1 MSKAKQQSRKKF
13 EQKLRTIK
21 TTNPK
26 SYWKLL
32 NSSKNKAEKIPAS
45 INDLYEHFKYLNEHS
60 NTIND
65 NIPNDNSIHF
75 QPEPDY
81 DFTDE
86 EIRHIAKNLKKNK
99 ATGDDNILNEYIYST
114 IDLFLPVYKKL
125 FNYILHTGNVPQDWV
140 IGNIVPIYKNKGDPT
155 LPGNYRGISILSCF
169 GKFFTSIINYRLTNF
184 INNNNILSENQ
195 AGFRPGY
202 STVDHIFTIKNV
214 IDVFFIKKE
223 KNILCF
229 YRFKESI

>member
-1 MSKAKQQSRKKF
+1 MC
-13 EQKLRTIK
+13 
-21 TTNPK
+21 
-26 SYWKLL
+26 
-32 NSSKNKAEKIPAS
+32 
-45 INDLYEHFKYLNEHS
+45 EHFKSLNEHS

-65 NIPNDNSIHF
+65 NIPNDNPIHF

-99 ATGDDNILNEYIYST
+99 ATGDDNMLNKYIYSK
-114 IDLFLPVYKKL
+114 IDLFLPVYKKI
-125 FNYILHTGNVPQDWV
+125 FNYILHAGNVPQDLV

-155 LPGNYRGISILSCF
+155 LPGNYRGISILDCF
-169 GKFFTSIINYRLTNF
+169 GKFFTSIINYRLTNI

-202 STVDHIFTIKNV
+202 STVYHIFTIKNV
-214 IDVFFIKKE
+214 IYVFFIKKE

-229 YRFKESI
+229 YRF

>member
-1 MSKAKQQSRKKF
+1 M
-13 EQKLRTIK
+13 
-21 TTNPK
+21 
-26 SYWKLL
+26 
-32 NSSKNKAEKIPAS
+32 
-45 INDLYEHFKYLNEHS
+45 YEHFKSLNEHS

-75 QPEPDY
+75 QPKLDY

-140 IGNIVPIYKNKGDPT
+140 IGNIVLY
-155 LPGNYRGISILSCF
+155 
-169 GKFFTSIINYRLTNF
+169 
-184 INNNNILSENQ
+184 
-195 AGFRPGY
+195 
-202 STVDHIFTIKNV
+202 IK
-214 IDVFFIKKE
+214 IKE
-223 KNILCF
+223 TPLYQVTTEVSPF
-229 YRFKESI
+229 

>member
-1 MSKAKQQSRKKF
+1 MYYAA
-13 EQKLRTIK
+13 
-21 TTNPK
+21 
-26 SYWKLL
+26 YWKLL
-32 NSSKNKAEKIPAS
+32 NSNKNKAKKIPAS
-45 INDLYEHFKYLNEHS
+45 IDDLYEHFKSLNEHS
-60 NTIND
+60 TTIHD

-75 QPEPDY
+75 RPELDY

-214 IDVFFIKKE
+214 IDVFLSKK
-223 KNILCF
+223 KKYFVL
-229 YRFKESI
+229 S